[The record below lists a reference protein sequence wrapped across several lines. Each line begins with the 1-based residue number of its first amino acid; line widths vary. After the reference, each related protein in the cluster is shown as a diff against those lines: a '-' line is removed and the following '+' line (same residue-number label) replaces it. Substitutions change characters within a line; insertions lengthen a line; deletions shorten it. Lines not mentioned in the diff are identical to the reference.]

1 LEILYGE
8 EEMVFFD
15 EAEMGF
21 SDAEEM
27 VFSDEAEMG
36 FSDAEEMVFS
46 ENQQQQNEQDVV
58 WIHGKDLESPDA
70 SRFFSDGQKLLQ

>member
-1 LEILYGE
+1 MPLEILYDKE
-8 EEMVFFD
+8 EMVFSEAEEMVFFD

-27 VFSDEAEMG
+27 VFSEY
-36 FSDAEEMVFS
+36 
-46 ENQQQQNEQDVV
+46 QQEQNKQDVV

-70 SRFFSDGQKLLQ
+70 SRFFSGEQKLLK